1 MFGNV
6 GALLWFYQRGIM
18 MVRMCPAVPF
28 EQQDSGVEKREVD
41 CGFTSE
47 IIADDYF
54 AKHKLVQ

>member
-1 MFGNV
+1 
-6 GALLWFYQRGIM
+6 

>member
-1 MFGNV
+1 
-6 GALLWFYQRGIM
+6 M
-18 MVRMCPAVPF
+18 MVRMCAAVPF
-28 EQQDSGVEKREVD
+28 GQQDSGVEKREVD